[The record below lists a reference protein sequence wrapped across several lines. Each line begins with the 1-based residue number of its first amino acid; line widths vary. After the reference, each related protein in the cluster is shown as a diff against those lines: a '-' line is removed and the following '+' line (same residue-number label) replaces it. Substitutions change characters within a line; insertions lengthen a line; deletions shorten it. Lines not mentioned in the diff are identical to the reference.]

1 MNLLRREL
9 KSNPVYNCSPAPN
22 NPARD
27 RLEFRTVLN
36 TDEAEGHMKVIRI
49 PLKVAASAVLVIT
62 AASPCWSAGSS
73 STANST
79 TASTSATISKME
91 VRLLDHD
98 YKTDTEDE
106 RLSRLEKFVFGGPES
121 GTDKER
127 VDRLTAAIVPTAPTA
142 ADAAAADASKT
153 TTKTTTKTA
162 VKGVDKAAGK
172 GSAKDTPVAS
182 ATAPATK
189 YDPSDFGSYPRVAQ
203 LEQQF
208 FNKTFTSDP
217 LPVRVSRLETKE
229 FGKPEPNE
237 DLCDR
242 MDRLDRIALKPTPG
256 ASEGSAAGAGFSGP
270 PLKGGTPIAYGP
282 DGKPAPAGQHWVQ
295 YGDVPVNSP
304 FSSFNSN
311 NGPSDPDAPAKPV
324 IENPFLPGSPN
335 VNGVEQRTSTLEK
348 FVFGHEHVGKPIAER
363 VEKLEKK
370 LVPYEH
376 NNDKDIATRVDHL
389 WTMLNA
395 ANTNNTSPT
404 STD

>member
-1 MNLLRREL
+1 
-9 KSNPVYNCSPAPN
+9 
-22 NPARD
+22 
-27 RLEFRTVLN
+27 
-36 TDEAEGHMKVIRI
+36 MKVITI
-49 PLKVAASAVLVIT
+49 PLKLAASAVLVIT
-62 AASPCWSAGSS
+62 AASPCWSAGASS
-73 STANST
+73 NATAANST
-79 TASTSATISKME
+79 AASTSATLSKME

-98 YKTDTEDE
+98 YKTETEDQ

-127 VDRLTAAIVPTAPTA
+127 VDRLTAAIVPAAPTTS
-142 ADAAAADASKT
+142 DAATSDASKT
-153 TTKTTTKTA
+153 TTKTA
-162 VKGVDKAAGK
+162 AKGAGK
-172 GSAKDTPVAS
+172 GTSKDTPVAS
-182 ATAPATK
+182 AATPPTK

-242 MDRLDRIALKPTPG
+242 MDRLDRIALKPTPRASAGSG
-256 ASEGSAAGAGFSGP
+256 ADVGFSGP

-304 FSSFNSN
+304 FSPFNSN
-311 NGPSDPDAPAKPV
+311 NGPSAPDAPAKPV
-324 IENPFLPGSPN
+324 IENPFLPGSPKI
-335 VNGVEQRTSTLEK
+335 NGVEQRTSTLEK
-348 FVFGHEHVGKPIAER
+348 FVFGHEHIGKPIAER

-395 ANTNNTSPT
+395 ANTNNSSPT